1 MKGKIDNSTI
11 MVEDFNTP
19 FSIIDTTRQKV
30 NGEIEDL
37 NKPTR
42 QYL

>member
-1 MKGKIDNSTI
+1 MKGKIGNSTI

-19 FSIIDTTRQKV
+19 FSIIDTRQKV